1 VGLAE
6 RRAADLG
13 RRSDAPLHER
23 LSDREFQV
31 LRMIA
36 SGMTVKDIAER
47 LEVSVKTVST
57 YRARVLLK
65 TGLRSTA
72 DLVRYAVQSGLV
84 N

>member
-1 VGLAE
+1 
-6 RRAADLG
+6 
-13 RRSDAPLHER
+13 
-23 LSDREFQV
+23 
-31 LRMIA
+31 MIA